1 MSTIFL
7 QKILKSRKL
16 MENHVIMG
24 PQCLVWPINGRP
36 PPENLKGNNRIYGPR
51 TYIGTS
57 KTSSEC
63 QI

>member
-1 MSTIFL
+1 MSNIYL

-24 PQCLVWPINGRP
+24 PQCIVWPINGRP

-51 TYIGTS
+51 TNIAPR
-57 KTSSEC
+57 
-63 QI
+63 